1 LKPGGQVVVRIALR
15 THEEEAFAD
24 RPVLPDALE
33 DAGCTN
39 AGALGHRR
47 GPGRA
52 DRVHLRV
59 GLEVGQVVGGRPPR
73 ADRPVR
79 LAGVGG
85 GGVPQGRLDRLRN
98 LGVGDG

>member
-24 RPVLPDALE
+24 TPVLADGLD
-33 DAGCTN
+33 DAGCTH
-39 AGALGHRR
+39 AGTLGHRR
-47 GPGRA
+47 GPGHA

-59 GLEVGQVVGGRPPR
+59 GLEVEQVVGGRPPH

-85 GGVPQGRLDRLRN
+85 DGVPQCRLDRLRN
-98 LGVGDG
+98 LGVRDG